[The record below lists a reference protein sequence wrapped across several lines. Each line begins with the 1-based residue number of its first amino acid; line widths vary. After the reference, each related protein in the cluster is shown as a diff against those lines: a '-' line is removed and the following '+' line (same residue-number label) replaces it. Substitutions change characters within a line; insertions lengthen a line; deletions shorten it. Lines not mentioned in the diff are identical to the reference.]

1 MGLYLIRSRDEDDA
15 DQEDEDY
22 GKAQEMSKT
31 FFQKY
36 IVPLMILMYIA
47 FVIAITV
54 DDKMNELHDVEGLQ
68 DYRPV
73 LDN

>member
-1 MGLYLIRSRDEDDA
+1 
-15 DQEDEDY
+15 
-22 GKAQEMSKT
+22 MSKT